1 MASYNSTMINKEVL
15 QNNVVFISQQLAT
28 AKSVAVGFHFLSAG
42 SRFESASMRGASHYC
57 DCI

>member
-1 MASYNSTMINKEVL
+1 MINKEVL